1 MLINSVYKV
10 MISNRITYAILGMK
24 EILIEASKNTL
35 ADQII
40 VCISEKLGLKKSSCY
55 KLAQ

>member
-1 MLINSVYKV
+1 MLMLINSVYKV
-10 MISNRITYAILGMK
+10 MIRDRKSYVILGMK

-40 VCISEKLGLKKSSCY
+40 DCISEKLGQK
-55 KLAQ
+55 